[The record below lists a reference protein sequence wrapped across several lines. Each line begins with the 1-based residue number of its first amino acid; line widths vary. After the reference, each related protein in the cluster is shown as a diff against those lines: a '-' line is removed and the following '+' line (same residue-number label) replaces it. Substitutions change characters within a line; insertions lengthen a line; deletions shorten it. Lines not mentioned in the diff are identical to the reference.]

1 MQLGITIP
9 LQKYLNLPKQS
20 YGEPEDLF
28 FCWEIHRI
36 LYQGRDMMIAV
47 NANNRFGVALAGITV
62 SDWKRLPEL
71 VEEAVEKGMCDEGYS
86 SEQIDAYFNIAGP
99 AMLTKTHGRKP
110 VAGLNR
116 AIDYLYHIPGTVT
129 EQQRLQVLHCR
140 QMNRDIC
147 SPSGF
152 DVYGEPQEFFRK
164 DMVRIG
170 IISHFDKK

>member
-9 LQKYLNLPKQS
+9 LQKYLNLPKKS

-36 LYQGRDMMIAV
+36 LYQ
-47 NANNRFGVALAGITV
+47 
-62 SDWKRLPEL
+62 
-71 VEEAVEKGMCDEGYS
+71 
-86 SEQIDAYFNIAGP
+86 
-99 AMLTKTHGRKP
+99 
-110 VAGLNR
+110 
-116 AIDYLYHIPGTVT
+116 
-129 EQQRLQVLHCR
+129 

-170 IISHFDKK
+170 IISHFDKKQFSI